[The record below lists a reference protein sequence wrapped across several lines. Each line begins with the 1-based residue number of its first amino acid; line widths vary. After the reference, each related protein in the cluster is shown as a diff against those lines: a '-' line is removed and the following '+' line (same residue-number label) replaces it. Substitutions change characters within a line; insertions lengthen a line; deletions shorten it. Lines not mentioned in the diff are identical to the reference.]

1 MLTNEK
7 VTVFRYSSE
16 SEEYEPVGTFDA
28 WVFAK
33 RAISG
38 STKGD
43 ENADVIHIRI
53 RKDAI
58 DGIKVG
64 DFVYIGNLNGVLTDM
79 SECRKVVRVTNNR
92 YGTVPHWH
100 LEV

>member
-16 SEEYEPVGTFDA
+16 SEEYEPIGTFDA

-33 RAISG
+33 RATSG

-53 RKDAI
+53 RKDAVES
-58 DGIKVG
+58 IKVD
-64 DFVYIGNLNGVLTDM
+64 DFVHIVNLDEEITDM
-79 SECRKVVRVTNNR
+79 SECRKVVRVTNNK